1 MLAWWNSLTILEQVF
16 ACIAIAATVVL
27 IIQSILLLFGIG
39 FGGGEADAGGLDTHF
54 DGHFDTN
61 FDGGAGGDLDAGSGG
76 PDLEIHDPGY
86 DPGDADSGLSLFTIR
101 GLVAFFAVGGW
112 TGLALVKYIGPVWAV
127 LIAFLAGSAALV
139 GVAYM
144 FKAAMKL
151 QDKGNLEIKNA
162 VGKTG
167 KVYLSVPPRGQ
178 GQGKVTV
185 MVQERLVEL
194 DAVTKSEQQIK
205 TGALVRIVGAVDEE
219 TVLVDLPDE
228 STNNKGGISQWIQS

>member
-39 FGGGEADAGGLDTHF
+39 FGGGEADAGGLDTDF
-54 DGHFDTN
+54 STDF
-61 FDGGAGGDLDAGSGG
+61 DAGSAGDAG
-76 PDLEIHDPGY
+76 HVDMHDVA
-86 DPGDADSGLSLFTIR
+86 DADSGLSLFTIR

-112 TGLALVKYIGPVWAV
+112 LGLALVKYTGPFWAV
-127 LIAFLAGSAALV
+127 VIAFAAGSAALV

-144 FKAAMKL
+144 FKAALKL
-151 QDKGNLEIKNA
+151 QDRGNLDIRNA

-167 KVYLSVPPRGQ
+167 KVYLPIPPREG

-185 MVQERLVEL
+185 MLQERLVEL
-194 DAVTKSEQQIK
+194 DAVTKAAQQIK
-205 TGALVRIVGAVDEE
+205 TGTLIRICGVIDEQ
-219 TVLVDLPDE
+219 TVLVELTDE
-228 STNNKGGISQWIQS
+228 KANNRGGISQWIQS